1 MIRMRFAPSPT
12 GVLHIGNART
22 AIFGYLLAKHY
33 QGQFFLRIED
43 TDMTRSKQE
52 YTDILIQSL
61 KFLGINWDN
70 DEIIY
75 QSKRFAFYKQIA
87 EKMVELGYAY
97 KCYMTTEEIDAV
109 KIQGKAFRSKYR
121 DIMSDN
127 INAIECNDDSIIC
140 SAMNEMNVCD
150 NAKNDEQSVR
160 SNITSDTTCKT
171 ACNISTCNY
180 VIRFK
185 VSAGI
190 TSFHDAVCDEV
201 SINNDE
207 IEDFVLLR
215 SDGSPTFILCC
226 AADDFDMKINYV
238 LRGVDHL
245 INTAKQIMIFKA
257 MNWDVPKYAHIPL
270 ILDHTGK
277 KLSKRD
283 GDVGVLD
290 YAKKGIL
297 PQAIINCLM
306 RLGWGHKNE
315 EFIPL
320 EGAIEIFDETGFS
333 KSSARFDEAKLLD
346 LSGKYMRYLSEE
358 QIYTYAREYA
368 AHTMHVEYTDI
379 GWKRFRKGLNE
390 LTARAKT
397 LSELLTVGKIFL
409 DDIRHDSESEIK
421 TTLLDFFTITLPT
434 QIDESIDM
442 KTNVEK
448 IELSFRQYCL
458 SHGLIFGEVA
468 RVLRMRLSKANVS
481 PGLFAMIYVLGADEC
496 ISRL

>member
-43 TDMTRSKQE
+43 TDMARSKQE
-52 YTDILIQSL
+52 YTDILMESL
-61 KFLGINWDN
+61 KFLGIHWDN
-70 DEIIY
+70 DEVIY
-75 QSKRFAFYKQIA
+75 QSKRFGFYRQIS
-87 EKMVELGYAY
+87 EQLVQKGYAY
-97 KCYMTTEEIDAV
+97 KCYMTTEEIEAV
-109 KIQGKAFRSKYR
+109 KVQGKAFRSKYR
-121 DIMSDN
+121 DADEVIG
-127 INAIECNDDSIIC
+127 NAV
-140 SAMNEMNVCD
+140 AD
-150 NAKNDEQSVR
+150 NAE
-160 SNITSDTTCKT
+160 
-171 ACNISTCNY
+171 Y
-180 VIRFK
+180 VIRFR
-185 VSAGI
+185 VSDGVTA
-190 TSFHDAVCDEV
+190 FEDAVCDTV
-201 SINNDE
+201 SINNNE

-283 GDVGVLD
+283 GDIGVLD

-320 EGAIEIFDETGFS
+320 ERAIEIFDEAGFS

-346 LSGKYMRYLSEE
+346 LSGKYMRYLSAE
-358 QIYTYAREYA
+358 QIYTYARKYADEILHAEYCD
-368 AHTMHVEYTDI
+368 E
-379 GWKRFRKGLNE
+379 GWKRFAIGLNE
-390 LTARAKT
+390 LTSRAKT
-397 LSELLTVGKIFL
+397 LAELLEVGKIFL
-409 DDIRHDSESEIK
+409 SNIRHESESELKAVLIN
-421 TTLLDFFTITLPT
+421 FFSIELA
-434 QIDESIDM
+434 QCMNVERIDNTDM
-442 KTNVEK
+442 KQAVEK
-448 IELSFRQYCL
+448 IELTFRQYCL

-468 RVLRMRLSKANVS
+468 RVLRMRLSNANVS
-481 PGLFAMIYVLGADEC
+481 PGLFAMIYVLGIDEC
-496 ISRL
+496 IARL